1 MLRTITV
8 CLLALLWS
16 GPNSADEQS
25 GTLKRIA
32 ESGRMNI
39 GFVPDAPPMSF
50 VNDQGQAAGYSIE
63 LCRRIAR
70 SVRQELGL
78 EELSLTY
85 IPLQAPSARIN
96 AVAEGKVDI
105 ECGASTVT
113 MSRREKVDFT
123 LMTFITGGSVLSRED
138 APIITT
144 ANINKK
150 TIAVIDGTTT
160 ESALRNF
167 IDANEFD
174 VRIEL
179 IQSHDEGIEVVKDK
193 RVDGYASDRAML
205 VGQTLRAPGSK
216 FVISR
221 DVFSFEPYGLMVAR
235 GDTDFRLV
243 ADRALAKLF
252 GSAAILRLYYDWFGQ
267 YGQPLDPV
275 VKAMFEFQAVGE

>member
-1 MLRTITV
+1 MRRSIV
-8 CLLALLWS
+8 FCLAAVFWS
-16 GPNSADEQS
+16 SLGGAADHS

-32 ESGRMNI
+32 DNGRMNI

-70 SVRQELGL
+70 AVRTELGL

-85 IPLQAPSARIN
+85 VPLQAPSDRIK

-123 LMTFITGGSVLSRED
+123 LMTFITGGSVLSREE

-167 IDANEFD
+167 VEANDFD

-179 IQSHDEGIEVVKDK
+179 IQNHDEGIEVVKD
-193 RVDGYASDRAML
+193 RRADGYASDRAML
-205 VGQTLRAPGSK
+205 VGQTLRAPGSR
-216 FVISR
+216 FVITR

-267 YGQPLDPV
+267 YGQPMDPV